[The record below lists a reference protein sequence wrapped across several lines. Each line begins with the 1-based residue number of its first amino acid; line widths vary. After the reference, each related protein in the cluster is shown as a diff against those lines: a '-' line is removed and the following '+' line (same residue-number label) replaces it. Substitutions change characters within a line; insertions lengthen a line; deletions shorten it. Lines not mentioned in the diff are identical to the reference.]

1 MVSEQSLKYS
11 IKKIQNKVEILQQLT
26 TGLSVKE
33 LSLKNF
39 LTWYLS
45 AATKTFGRLIN
56 YIDIKFVLVNFS

>member
-39 LTWYLS
+39 LT
-45 AATKTFGRLIN
+45 
-56 YIDIKFVLVNFS
+56 